1 MADVTKASELAT
13 YDGQELVFK
22 KPTAV
27 RKYDLRNVNLY
38 GYADNDVS
46 YLVTGNHRML
56 VKLPGA

>member
-1 MADVTKASELAT
+1 MADVTKTSELAT
-13 YDGQELVFK
+13 YDGHELVFK

-27 RKYDLRNVNLY
+27 RKYKLQNINLY
-38 GYADNDVS
+38 GYTDNDVS

>member
-1 MADVTKASELAT
+1 MTAVTETSELAT
-13 YDGQELVFK
+13 YDEYELVFK

-27 RKYDLRNVNLY
+27 HKYELRNVNLY
-38 GYADNDVS
+38 GYIDNDIS